1 MVQWFYF
8 DSKLHYSH
16 SACPARC
23 RTRCLAMSVLL
34 LPRFFKLLGV
44 WEQHLKVGR
53 KPFPIAHVFFKDL
66 KRMLHILSYI
76 YYIIICSDPGN
87 QGYFGKNDKSSI
99 EWPRSSNESSKAF
112 FSSAAIPAIPHPSF
126 ATPHLSLF
134 CDGVLHAPV
143 ATHPPRDVHWS
154 VFITIYR
161 LPSLPTYCALSIWF
175 SDSIC
180 SFCLAV
186 SPVKRW

>member
-16 SACPARC
+16 YACPARC

-66 KRMLHILSYI
+66 KHMLHILSYI
-76 YYIIICSDPGN
+76 IIYILYVVILEIRDTSEKMTSLPLNG
-87 QGYFGKNDKSSI
+87 QG
-99 EWPRSSNESSKAF
+99 
-112 FSSAAIPAIPHPSF
+112 HPMSHRRQKKHQLL

-143 ATHPPRDVHWS
+143 ATHPPRDVH
-154 VFITIYR
+154 
-161 LPSLPTYCALSIWF
+161 
-175 SDSIC
+175 
-180 SFCLAV
+180 
-186 SPVKRW
+186 